1 MEISELQDALDE
13 MRPEG
18 DEPEDSVM
26 VLTIKSGQVAEA
38 EIKLDSA
45 REQLS
50 DAEIAELRRDA
61 IGGLMVAAAEYAEE
75 YDIDL
80 GYAAEERIE
89 RMSKMADQHEEVQEA
104 IESGDAAALA
114 EALGAEQNEVPTGNE
129 GGDDDGRGFY

>member
-1 MEISELQDALDE
+1 MEISELQEALDE

-26 VLTIKSGQVAEA
+26 VLTVKSGQIAEA
-38 EIKLDSA
+38 EIKLESA

-50 DAEIAELRRDA
+50 QEEIAEFRRDA
-61 IGGLMVAAAEYAEE
+61 VGGLLVAAAEYAEE
-75 YDIDL
+75 FDIDL

-89 RMSKMADQHEEVQEA
+89 RMSKMAEQHEEVQEA

-114 EALGAEQNEVPTGNE
+114 EALGSQQNEVPTGDE
-129 GGDDDGRGFY
+129 GGDDSGRGFY